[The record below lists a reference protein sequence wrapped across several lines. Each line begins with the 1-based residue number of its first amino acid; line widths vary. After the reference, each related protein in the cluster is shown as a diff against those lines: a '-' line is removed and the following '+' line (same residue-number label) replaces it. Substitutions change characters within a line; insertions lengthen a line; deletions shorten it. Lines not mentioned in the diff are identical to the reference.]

1 MFNTKYVRHVV
12 IVIAAVIIGNF
23 AFNKIS
29 RTVFSSDNIRSQL
42 LRFQEVFNLVNRYY
56 VEPPD
61 TEKLIEGAIHGMLG
75 ELDPHTVFIP
85 EKSLQEVTERFE
97 GSFEGIGIEF
107 IILNKVLTVVSPI
120 VGGPSEAVGLLP
132 GDRIIEIEGES
143 TYGITEDEVQ
153 KKLRG
158 PKGSKVQVTIRRPGE
173 EDTFTV
179 TITRDRIPI
188 YSVMAA
194 FLLEDSKTG
203 YMYLG
208 RFSKTTS
215 EEIETALQKLENN
228 GMKQLI
234 LDLRGNSGGYL
245 DQAVKVVNKFI
256 PGRYRV
262 VYTKGR
268 IPQMDEDFYS
278 TESGTHP
285 LFPLVVMI
293 DHGSASASEIVAGA
307 VQDLDR
313 GLVVGQT
320 SFGKGLVQN
329 QINLHDGGAIRLTVA
344 RYYTPSGRLIQ
355 RPYDNGLADYYQ
367 EAYSDEQDRHQPDS
381 TKKYV
386 TLAGRTVYGGG
397 GITPDSITT
406 SGQITR
412 FTYNLRRKRLF
423 FEFGSTYAPEL
434 QEQFNDFERFN
445 TQFQIN
451 ERNIDQLKALM
462 KKHDIEFNAEAFEKD
477 KDYIKLLL
485 KAEIAR
491 HLWDSEHYYRI
502 RVTGD
507 DEVEMAV
514 KTMPVARKIMHLHS
528 WQGSDSH

>member
-1 MFNTKYVRHVV
+1 M
-12 IVIAAVIIGNF
+12 
-23 AFNKIS
+23 
-29 RTVFSSDNIRSQL
+29 
-42 LRFQEVFNLVNRYY
+42 RFQEVFNLVNRYY

-75 ELDPHTVFIP
+75 ELDPHTVYIP
-85 EKSLQEVTERFE
+85 EKKLQKVNERFE

-132 GDRIIEIEGES
+132 GDRIVEIEGES

-153 KKLRG
+153 EKLRG
-158 PKGSKVQVTIRRPGE
+158 PKGSKVDVTIRRPGE
-173 EDTFTV
+173 EDTFEV
-179 TITRDRIPI
+179 TITRDTIPI

-194 FLLEDSKTG
+194 FLLQDNKTG
-203 YMYLG
+203 YIYLG
-208 RFSKTTS
+208 RFSKTTA
-215 EEIETALQKLENN
+215 EEVENALKKLESQ
-228 GMKQLI
+228 GMQQLI
-234 LDLRGNSGGYL
+234 FDLRGNSGGYL

-278 TESGTHP
+278 TDSGTHDMYP
-285 LFPLVVMI
+285 VVVMI

-329 QINLHDGGAIRLTVA
+329 QINLHDGGAIRLTIA

-355 RPYDNGLADYYQ
+355 RPYENGLADYYQ
-367 EAYSDEQDRHQPDS
+367 EAYSDDTERNKPDS

-397 GITPDSITT
+397 GIIPDSILT
-406 SGQITR
+406 SGRITR

-423 FEFGSTYAPEL
+423 FEFGSTYGPEL
-434 QEQFNDFERFN
+434 EEQFDGFKAFN
-445 TQFQIN
+445 TQFRIDD
-451 ERNIDQLKALM
+451 RNIEQLKALM
-462 KKHDIEFNAEAFEKD
+462 KKHDLEFNAEAFEKD
-477 KDYIKLLL
+477 EDYIKLLM
-485 KAEIAR
+485 KAEVAR

-507 DEVEMAV
+507 DEVETALNAMSL
-514 KTMPVARKIMHLHS
+514 ARKVKQLHS
-528 WQGSDSH
+528 WQGSDSQ